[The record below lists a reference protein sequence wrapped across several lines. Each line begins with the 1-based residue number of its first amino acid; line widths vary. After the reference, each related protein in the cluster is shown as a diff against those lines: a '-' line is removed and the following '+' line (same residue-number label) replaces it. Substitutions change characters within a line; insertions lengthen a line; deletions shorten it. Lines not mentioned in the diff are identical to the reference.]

1 MGSFVPIPNFPFFST
16 ILLLKAHTSRA
27 IFCRLNK
34 PRDCPPYEYSFRF
47 SESGLQIQIWAP
59 SVIPY
64 ASCLDCPCARGKLPK
79 PTSRVGQQAGR
90 TPLSRTPTLG
100 TAAVGPVTPAGRV
113 GGARRT
119 PRDFFPGEKRWSVD
133 AMALSD
139 KSGTGPV
146 YPAS

>member
-1 MGSFVPIPNFPFFST
+1 MPVVLDREEGGFG
-16 ILLLKAHTSRA
+16 
-27 IFCRLNK
+27 
-34 PRDCPPYEYSFRF
+34 RF
-47 SESGLQIQIWAP
+47 TVRTG
-59 SVIPY
+59 
-64 ASCLDCPCARGKLPK
+64 SCLDCPWARGKLPK

-90 TPLSRTPTLG
+90 AHLSWPPTLS
-100 TAAVGPVTPAGRV
+100 TVAAGPVTPAGRI